1 MIRLSADRTR
11 QLVWIAFAIYLAG
24 LGISAVLRQQGDFNV
39 YYRTGHRVLRRVA
52 IYPANDSDRFL
63 YAPIFAIGFAPFAM
77 LPRRMAQAVWFLING
92 AGLIAFVLGAR
103 TMLFGRIREL
113 SPITI
118 AIPIVL
124 AARFIGNNIEHG
136 QINLVVLALC
146 VWAVVDAREARP
158 MRSGLMLGRAVLIK
172 PFAILVARYL
182 LLRRKWPCLLW
193 ASAAIVVLFVLPIL
207 VFGISGALE
216 QTSDYLRSVA
226 SMTDRYREMLTNQ
239 SAVSAIARL
248 FI

>member
-1 MIRLSADRTR
+1 
-11 QLVWIAFAIYLAG
+11 
-24 LGISAVLRQQGDFNV
+24 
-39 YYRTGHRVLRRVA
+39 
-52 IYPANDSDRFL
+52 
-63 YAPIFAIGFAPFAM
+63 
-77 LPRRMAQAVWFLING
+77 
-92 AGLIAFVLGAR
+92 LGAR

-118 AIPIVL
+118 AIPIIL

-158 MRSGLMLGRAVLIK
+158 MRSGLMLAIAVLIK
-172 PFAILVARYL
+172 PFAILVAWYL

-248 FI
+248 FIRLEGEPRSSALPFWIGMGLEMLLIGAVSISAMRGFESDDEIAADRLPLAGTFCLIPGFAPISWKSYFAAL